1 MNRPAGLNRF
11 LLAVFGLVSVAAG
24 AVPAAI
30 RFHWLPALG
39 GDRPVVPGT
48 ALPPTWVLYATAAAG
63 IVVALAGLRWLA
75 AQLVRKPGSRTWRF
89 EADPDAGSTE
99 LATTAAVGPFTE
111 ELRGYPGVRTATAS
125 LSGPRDHPELFAVVS
140 VEQDG
145 DPAEIRDLIRDHGVP
160 RLCQALDLD
169 SLPTRLEL
177 RFTTTTG
184 ARVA

>member
-1 MNRPAGLNRF
+1 MNRPARLNRT
-11 LLAVFGLVSVAAG
+11 LLAAFGLLLIAAG

-39 GDRPVVPGT
+39 GDRPIVPGT
-48 ALPPTWVLYATAAAG
+48 ELPPTWVLSVTAAAG

-75 AQLVRKPGSRTWRF
+75 AQLVRKPAGRTWHF
-89 EADPDAGSTE
+89 EADPDAGRTE

-111 ELRGYPGVRTATAS
+111 ELRGYPGVRTASAS
-125 LSGPRDHPELFAVVS
+125 LIGNRDHPELLAVVS

-145 DPAEIRDLIRDHGVP
+145 DPSEIRDRIRAEGVP

-169 SLPTRLEL
+169 DLPTRVEL
-177 RFTTTTG
+177 RFTT
-184 ARVA
+184 AASSRVA